1 MISFTIDDRELQVE
15 EGKTVLEAAL
25 DAGIRI
31 PHLCYHKELTPYGAC
46 RLCLVEV
53 VRGSRSSVKASCLY
67 EVTEGLIIKTDT
79 QRVRRA
85 RKIVFELLL
94 ARCPD
99 SEKLRALA
107 REYGVTE
114 TRIGLKKK
122 DDCILCGLC
131 VRVCAEISERNAISF
146 AHRGAKRKVQTSFDR
161 ISETCIGCGACA
173 YVCPTGAITIEE
185 AY

>member
-1 MISFTIDDRELQVE
+1 MVNFRINDRELQAE
-15 EGKTVLEAAL
+15 EGKTILEVAL
-25 DAGIRI
+25 DAGIKI
-31 PHLCYHKELTPYGAC
+31 PTLCYHKELTPYGAC
-46 RLCLVEV
+46 RLCLVEIV
-53 VRGSRSSVKASCLY
+53 GGGRRGLQTSCLY
-67 EVTEGLIIKTDT
+67 KVTEGLIVNTDT
-79 QRVRRA
+79 ETVARI
-85 RKIVFELLL
+85 RKIIFELLL

-99 SEKLRALA
+99 SEKLKMLA
-107 REYGVTE
+107 QEYGVTE
-114 TRIGLKKK
+114 TRIRLEKK

-146 AHRGAKRKVQTSFDR
+146 VSRGARRKVQTPLDR